1 MASFPSS
8 QKPNR
13 HWLKK
18 LQTGLEQQ
26 EKNKST
32 DFRDLT
38 WETERKISF
47 HLVLMERRCREGL
60 NHCISP
66 CADAHPAS
74 FTAPTR
80 DEQACCSSQAGCCKF
95 SLLFSVFNF
104 SKPHCSSFS
113 SWLQHHS
120 DTQQCTFPGKTH
132 EMQHKFSLSSQN
144 TTGFRVCRLLWGLD
158 WRLTA
163 LLPFNRSCWWA
174 TASHG
179 HLP

>member
-120 DTQQCTFPGKTH
+120 HSSALFLAKHTKCSTSSPYPLKTQ
-132 EMQHKFSLSSQN
+132 
-144 TTGFRVCRLLWGLD
+144 LD
-158 WRLTA
+158 FGSAGCSEAWTE
-163 LLPFNRSCWWA
+163 
-174 TASHG
+174 G
-179 HLP
+179 